1 MKRLQTLNIRNM
13 PSATAEITWLP
24 IDLHKTW
31 AVFFLENMMEGRN
44 RQSPPVLKTIA
55 LGAVTWADVWLGS
68 NYHCSNYFY
77 CHHYELSLRDFLQ
90 LRVYEIHYQ
99 YDLQG
104 VCSPMLNLIAKGSP
118 RDVQRESSSLSILE
132 PYWLG

>member
-1 MKRLQTLNIRNM
+1 M
-13 PSATAEITWLP
+13 PLATAEITWLP
-24 IDLHKTW
+24 LDLHKSW
-31 AVFFLENMMEGRN
+31 AVSFLENMMKGCKVR
-44 RQSPPVLKTIA
+44 SPPELKTIA
-55 LGAVTWADVWLGS
+55 LGAVTWSDVWLGS

-77 CHHYELSLRDFLQ
+77 SNTHKLESVLDFLQ
-90 LRVYEIHYQ
+90 LRVYQIDYQ

-118 RDVQRESSSLSILE
+118 RDIQRESSSLSILE